1 MDEEYEAED
10 ELEDVE
16 AAYREMDEITVHLL
30 KGEYEFH
37 FVSYFDIK
45 QALFYPTT
53 TPTPPDATLLT
64 PGASEPVFLLSNQLP
79 TPSIRSHKL
88 HDLQEA
94 ASRTCA
100 HKFCITVHLIIKLY

>member
-1 MDEEYEAED
+1 MFNQWLGDIDPYWLFVLDYIHPINVGNSADLGREVDMDEEYEAED

-16 AAYREMDEITVHLL
+16 AAYWEMDEIMAHLL

-53 TPTPPDATLLT
+53 APTPPNTTLLT
-64 PGASEPVFLLSNQLP
+64 LDFSLFNRGW
-79 TPSIRSHKL
+79 
-88 HDLQEA
+88 
-94 ASRTCA
+94 
-100 HKFCITVHLIIKLY
+100 